1 MPLLSKAAIF
11 VALIAVA
18 AVLALGMLNTA
29 AGGSDRRTQLLMR
42 WRVALQLIAIVV
54 ILAAVYLASA

>member
-29 AGGSDRRTQLLMR
+29 TGGSPRRTQLLMR
-42 WRVALQLIAIVV
+42 WRVALQLLAIVV
-54 ILAAVYLASA
+54 ILAAVYFASA